1 MLHAAP
7 FSSYT
12 VLASKSK
19 RGIGTPDTLGV
30 QPPFIRM
37 RGFFVRCHFMSETCG
52 HLHGGR
58 VLMCGS
64 SNPQRLAHPIGT
76 GSETPSNHIRSLAM
90 HECIAHCPVCG
101 RKFPIPVLG
110 NLDQKVEIRCVCGHT
125 FRVCIEELAVSQK
138 LVSPALH
145 APVQNQKENV
155 MENELIPITAATIGG
170 ENKQTVNAKELHQ
183 FLEVGKDFSTWIKD
197 RIVQYQFAEDLDY
210 VKIDSPKSGNQRG
223 GDRRSIDY
231 YISLD
236 MAKELSMVERNEK
249 GKQARQYF
257 IQCEKQ
263 LKVAQQQ
270 FAIPQTLP
278 EALRLAADLADK
290 NAALEKK
297 AKEDAPKVEFCD
309 KVVADNDAMTITRA
323 AKVINYPPRKLKDYI
338 RQIGWLYANS
348 DTPMQ
353 STITSGYLV
362 LRFAHWT
369 DNEGNAVEKPYAHVT
384 NKGIF
389 TLYRRMRREGLIEKN
404 EQLELAA

>member
-1 MLHAAP
+1 MLHSTP

-19 RGIGTPDTLGV
+19 RGLGTPDTLGV

-125 FRVCIEELAVSQK
+125 FRVSIEELAVSQK
-138 LVSPALH
+138 LVSPA
-145 APVQNQKENV
+145 PVQKVSKETTMNALQNYQFESNNV
-155 MENELIPITAATIGG
+155 
-170 ENKQTVNAKELHQ
+170 
-183 FLEVGKDFSTWIKD
+183 
-197 RIVQYQFAEDLDY
+197 RIVVEKGEPLFCASDVCKALGYANTPDALKKHCSEDGIAKRDT
-210 VKIDSPKSGNQRG
+210 IDSLGRNQ
-223 GDRRSIDY
+223 STSFI
-231 YISLD
+231 
-236 MAKELSMVERNEK
+236 NEK
-249 GKQARQYF
+249 NLYRLVMRSKLPSAEKFQDWVCGEVLPSIRKTGKYA
-257 IQCEKQ
+257 
-263 LKVAQQQ
+263 VAQQQ

-290 NAALEKK
+290 NAALESKVK
-297 AKEDAPKVEFCD
+297 ADAPKVEFCD
-309 KVVADNDAMTITRA
+309 KVVADNEAMTITKA
-323 AKVINYPPRKLKDYI
+323 AKVIGYPPRKLKDYI

-353 STITSGYLV
+353 STITSGYMV

-369 DNEGNAVEKPYAHVT
+369 DVNGNAVEKPYAHIT
-384 NKGIF
+384 NKGLF
-389 TLYRRMRREGLIEKN
+389 ALYRRMRREDLIEKN